1 MLSIKR
7 DFSLTDFEDG
17 LTELAG
23 GESDL
28 RVPNHVNASAV
39 GTLAALI
46 QLVITW
52 ARRSAER
59 PRLRVYARDSSDT
72 ALANL
77 VCTPFGLTAINMAS
91 EIKAVDE
98 SEIRRREALL
108 LAVDYVKTMHAG
120 ALGRLREF
128 DKSTLPIICVDN
140 ARELRRPTRLYV
152 PGTEEVRDRREFE
165 SMVSACV
172 TTLRPGLRP
181 IEPALV
187 AMMAGLL
194 QEAFQNTHD
203 HAQTDFRGGTL
214 RRSTR
219 GILIAYHAVDSRE
232 LAVMAG
238 DHLPLQ
244 RYFASWQPRFFGAR
258 DAQFVELSIFDSGP
272 GLAQS
277 WLRKTRGLARPIP
290 DEPVP
295 IAEEYAAVSA
305 CLAKG
310 GTTKGGTTSGNG
322 LFRILEIV
330 RRSGGFIRIRSG
342 RLSLIKV
349 YDGPEAMRLGVPNL
363 DMEDM
368 VAGGTPAIA
377 RPWAE
382 GTVLTAM
389 LPINRRG
396 DL

>member
-7 DFSLTDFEDG
+7 DFRLTDFEYG
-17 LTELAG
+17 LAELGG

-28 RVPNHVNASAV
+28 RIPNHVNASAV
-39 GTLAALI
+39 GALAALI

-52 ARRSAER
+52 ARRSSEA
-59 PRLRVYARDSSDT
+59 PRLRVYAKDSSDA

-91 EIKAVDE
+91 QIKAVDE
-98 SEIRRREALL
+98 SEIRRRDALL

-120 ALGRLREF
+120 SLDRLRDF
-128 DKSTLPIICVDN
+128 DKSRLPIICIDN

-152 PGTEEVRDRREFE
+152 PGTDQVRDRREFE
-165 SMVSACV
+165 SVVSACV
-172 TTLRPGLRP
+172 TTLRPRLRP

-203 HAQTDFRGGTL
+203 HAQTDFCGGAL
-214 RRSTR
+214 RRSIR
-219 GILIAYHAVDSRE
+219 GILIAHHAVEARG
-232 LAVMAG
+232 LAAMAG

-244 RYFASWQPRFFGAR
+244 RYFANWQPRFSGAR

-277 WLRKTRGLARPIP
+277 WLRKTRGLARPIA
-290 DEPVP
+290 DEPIP
-295 IAEEYAAVSA
+295 LAEEFAAVSA

-310 GTTKGGTTSGNG
+310 GTTKTGSTSGNG
-322 LFRILEIV
+322 LFRIVEIV

-342 RLSLIKV
+342 RLSLIKA
-349 YDGPEAMRLGVPNL
+349 YDGAATISPGAPNL
-363 DMEDM
+363 NMEDM
-368 VAGGTPAIA
+368 VAGGTPVIA

-389 LPINRRG
+389 LPLNRRG
-396 DL
+396 NP

>member
-17 LTELAG
+17 LAELAG
-23 GESDL
+23 GESNL
-28 RVPNHVNASAV
+28 RIPNHVNASAV
-39 GTLAALI
+39 GALAALI
-46 QLVITW
+46 QLIITW
-52 ARRSAER
+52 ARRSPEA
-59 PRLRVYARDSSDT
+59 PQLSVYAKDSSDV

-77 VCTPFGLTAINMAS
+77 VRTPFGLTAVNMSSAV
-91 EIKAVDE
+91 KAVDG
-98 SEIRRREALL
+98 SEIRRRDALL
-108 LAVDYVKTMHAG
+108 LAMDYVMTMHAG
-120 ALGRLREF
+120 ALDRLREF
-128 DKSTLPIICVDN
+128 DKSRLPIICIDN

-165 SMVSACV
+165 SVVDACV
-172 TTLRPGLRP
+172 TTLRPGLQP
-181 IEPALV
+181 MEPALV

-203 HAQTDFRGGTL
+203 HAQIDFRGGAL

-219 GILIAYHAVDSRE
+219 GILIAYHAVEARA
-232 LAVMAG
+232 LAAMAG
-238 DHLPLQ
+238 QHLPLQ
-244 RYFASWQPRFFGAR
+244 RYFAEWRPSFTGAR

-277 WLRKTRGLARPIP
+277 WLRKTRGLTRPIADAP
-290 DEPVP
+290 IS
-295 IAEEYAAVSA
+295 IAEEYSAVRA

-310 GTTKGGTTSGNG
+310 GTTKSGSTSGNG
-322 LFRILEIV
+322 LFRIMEIV

-342 RLSLIKV
+342 RLSLIKA
-349 YDGPEAMRLGVPNL
+349 YHAPAKMHSGLSNL

-368 VAGGTPAIA
+368 IAGGPPANA
-377 RPWAE
+377 RPWTE

-389 LPINRRG
+389 LPLNRRPNP
-396 DL
+396 

>member
-7 DFSLTDFEDG
+7 DFSLADFEDG
-17 LTELAG
+17 LAELAG

-28 RVPNHVNASAV
+28 RIANHVNASAV

-52 ARRSAER
+52 ARRSSEG
-59 PRLRVYARDSSDT
+59 PRLRVYAKDSSDA

-77 VCTPFGLTAINMAS
+77 VRTPFGLTAINMAS
-91 EIKAVDE
+91 AIKALDG
-98 SEIRRREALL
+98 SEIRRRDALL
-108 LAVDYVKTMHAG
+108 LAIDYVKTMHAG
-120 ALGRLREF
+120 ALDRLREF
-128 DKSTLPIICVDN
+128 DKSRLPIICIDN

-165 SMVSACV
+165 SVVSACV

-187 AMMAGLL
+187 GMMAGLL

-203 HAQTDFRGGTL
+203 HAQTDFRGGAL
-214 RRSTR
+214 RRSIR
-219 GILIAYHAVDSRE
+219 GILVAYHAVEARE
-232 LAVMAG
+232 LAATAV

-244 RYFASWQPRFFGAR
+244 RYFANWRPRFSGAR

-277 WLRKTRGLARPIP
+277 WLRKTRGLVHSIA
-290 DEPVP
+290 DEPIP

-310 GTTKGGTTSGNG
+310 GTTKAGSTSGNG

-342 RLSLIKV
+342 RLSLIKA
-349 YDGPEAMRLGVPNL
+349 YEGPAAMRPGAPDLT
-363 DMEDM
+363 MEDM
-368 VAGGTPAIA
+368 VAGGTPATA

-389 LPINRRG
+389 LPLNRRG
-396 DL
+396 NL